1 MKNYEKY
8 DKEIKEILDEGFD
21 IAVIKG
27 KVKKCS
33 ESDCFDCAFDFG
45 NSDDTCKLGFYNWL
59 FEEYIEPPKLTK
71 RQHAFCEAF
80 PDKWL
85 ARTYYNQ
92 LYMFSK
98 KPKRENGGWNSSP
111 SSSLM
116 VIPNNFISF
125 PFILKEDAKP
135 YSTSEM
141 LTWGIIGEEEEE
153 KEENHSEEA
162 ILYKC
167 SNCGM
172 LSTKKLE
179 YCSHCKGEMVQT
191 KKRKFRK
198 R

>member
-45 NSDDTCKLGFYNWL
+45 NSDDSCKLGFYNWL

-71 RQHAFCEAF
+71 RQRAFCEAF
-80 PDKWL
+80 PDMWL
-85 ARTYYNQ
+85 ADSISSGAV
-92 LYMFSK
+92 LYSEKPEISSTDMF
-98 KPKRENGGWNSSP
+98 R
-111 SSSLM
+111 LY
-116 VIPNNFISF
+116 IPHECTIMIIPEKIISF
-125 PFILKEDAKP
+125 PFMKP
-135 YSTSEM
+135 FTESGELYNTSEM
-141 LTWGIIGEEEEE
+141 LKWEVEEE

-179 YCSHCKGEMVQT
+179 YCSHCKGKMVQT
-191 KKRKFRK
+191 KKRK
-198 R
+198 